1 MTSLDPEREADRPA
15 WRAGR
20 DAPHREATPP
30 VLWTAADW
38 ARAIAGLPAAGPLP
52 VRTALVPG
60 EAVAHTLRRALIR
73 EGLEHALAGTRFLGS
88 GVAALE
94 VLRGAGVDVVAG
106 EENLRPARLLA
117 LFREGLSLEHFPLD
131 LLRGTPGW
139 DEAFARTI
147 GALEGAGLSPADL
160 EAHAADRLAGA
171 AGAGGAAAR
180 LRDVAV
186 IWRALDEA
194 AGPSWTTPRLHAEAA
209 FRLERAPALWPH
221 DGAVLAAATG
231 HETAAHARF
240 VRAIPGVALA
250 IVGARPARDHHVAR
264 LGALFGAPAAA
275 ALTGAAAPRAHASE
289 RDLLAAYF
297 LEPPALLADPAR
309 PRSRG
314 PEGTVDLEEHA
325 ALDEEIEASADWVA
339 RQVLAGI
346 PLEEI
351 AVLMPAPDP
360 VVQLLADRLARLPW
374 PTGPLPVHVV
384 GGLPLVGLP
393 AGARVLA
400 VVRGLRAH
408 LSGEALA
415 EVLPSLRTV
424 GEADRHV
431 AHGPAMELVWSLGTA
446 GGSPARPEG
455 ALDWS
460 ARLAVREPALAAQLD
475 LARAT
480 EEDPERPA
488 SARRARDIERTLGN
502 LRSVRPAVD
511 ALVNVAHLVAA
522 QAPLAALWPSLRDFL
537 DTWLLQ
543 PGEGPRVAA
552 LLDERLA
559 GTAADPRCGA
569 LPADDALR
577 LVEEAILALRVP
589 AGRFGEPA
597 VTLAAVGQAA
607 GLEFRAVRVIGLS
620 EGHLPS
626 VPREDPVLPD
636 ALRGDLQ
643 PRGAGWPP
651 LGPPAPA
658 DRALAELHALDR
670 VIRGASERVALS
682 MARFDVERSQ
692 REPSS
697 VFLEAGA
704 ALARPNAAT
713 GDRGRDI
720 PDSRALRRDAFAPA
734 RAAARCF
741 RLMTP
746 LGEAAWQDA
755 VAAGAVDLPPHWRS
769 GSALDL
775 ERIRTLG
782 KAEAAGPA
790 DGLLGELV
798 AGLAMPGIDPE
809 RPISPSGLELL
820 LGCPHRF
827 MLERLLG
834 FPEPAK
840 APGKR
845 GIDARSWGSLFHA
858 AAEAVYREHGAAICA
873 GKGAREEWLA
883 RADHIAD
890 RIFGEFLEQYP
901 LVGDGVQAAH
911 RDRLRADVRE
921 LIGADWSARHFVA
934 VEQTF
939 GQPDPVRLELG
950 ERALFLRGR
959 IDRIDVDS
967 GRTLVRDL
975 KTGRA
980 CPRFGKQAE
989 PGHRLD
995 VQIGTYGLV
1004 AHALAGAWGTPG
1016 PIGAAYAYF
1025 GRRGSGEER
1034 DFRKDFDSTL
1044 GPAALAWLGVAAGL
1058 LEARAFPRT
1067 PELADCDYC
1076 AFRPVCGPGAPA
1088 RAAEV
1093 LADATGALGDFRALK
1108 ATLPRTTGG
1117 QTATLN
1123 PATSKG
1129 ERVLAVPS
1137 PPPVAPGARGRVRG
1151 Q

>member
-1 MTSLDPEREADRPA
+1 MGGEDGRFNGVMMADDLTSGAVPDAGWEERVNIC
-15 WRAGR
+15 G
-20 DAPHREATPP
+20 ATDVTPS

-38 ARAIAGLPAAGPLP
+38 ARAIAGLPAAGPLR
-52 VRTALVPG
+52 VRTVLVPG

-73 EGLEHALAGTRFLGS
+73 EGLEQALAGTRFLGP

-94 VLRGAGVDVVAG
+94 VLRAAGVDIAPG
-106 EENLRPARLLA
+106 EEKLRAARLLA
-117 LFREGLSLEHFPLD
+117 LFREGLSLEHFPLQ

-160 EAHAADRLAGA
+160 EAHAADRLATDPEA
-171 AGAGGAAAR
+171 HGAAAR

-209 FRLERAPALWPH
+209 LRLERAPALWLH

-264 LGALFGAPAAA
+264 LGALFGPAAA
-275 ALTGAAAPRAHASE
+275 AALARAAAPRAHASE

-314 PEGTVDLEEHA
+314 PGGTVDLEEHA
-325 ALDEEIEASADWVA
+325 GLDEEIEASADWVA

-351 AVLMPAPDP
+351 AVLLPAPDP
-360 VVQLLADRLARLPW
+360 VAQLLVDRLGRLPW
-374 PTGPLPVHVV
+374 PTGSLPVHVA

-393 AGARVLA
+393 AAARVLA

-446 GGSPARPEG
+446 GGSAARPEG

-488 SARRARDIERTLGN
+488 QARRARDIERTLTN

-511 ALVNVAHLVAA
+511 ALVKVAHLVVA

-543 PGEGPRVAA
+543 PGEGPRVTAI
-552 LLDERLA
+552 LDERLA
-559 GTAADPRCGA
+559 RAAADPRCGA

-577 LVEEAILALRVP
+577 LVEEAVLALRTP

-597 VTLAAVGQAA
+597 VTLATVGRAA

-643 PRGAGWPP
+643 PRGGGWPA

-670 VIRGASERVALS
+670 VVRGASERIALS

-713 GDRGRDI
+713 GQRGRDI

-755 VAAGAVDLPPHWRS
+755 VAAGAVDLPPHWRG

-775 ERIRTLG
+775 ARVRTLR
-782 KAEAAGPA
+782 AGNTVGPV
-790 DGLLGELV
+790 DGVLGDLV
-798 AGLAMPGIDPE
+798 AGLAVPGLCSD
-809 RPISPSGLELL
+809 RPISPSGLERL

-827 MLERLLG
+827 LLERLLG
-834 FPEPAK
+834 FAEPAG

-845 GIDARSWGSLFHA
+845 EIDARSWGSLFHA

-873 GKGAREEWLA
+873 GDGAREEWLA
-883 RADHIAD
+883 RADRIAD
-890 RIFGEFLEQYP
+890 RIFGAFLEQYP
-901 LVGDGVQAAH
+901 LVGDDVRAAH
-911 RDRLRADVRE
+911 RDRLRTDVRE
-921 LIGADWSARHFVA
+921 LVAADWSTRQFVA
-934 VEQTF
+934 VERTF

-950 ERALFLRGR
+950 TRALFLRGR
-959 IDRIDVDS
+959 IDRIDVEA

-975 KTGRA
+975 KTGRV
-980 CPRFGKQAE
+980 CPRHGKEAA
-989 PGHRLD
+989 PGHRRD

-1004 AHALAGAWGTPG
+1004 AQTMAVAWGTPQ
-1016 PIGAAYAYF
+1016 PVGAAYAYF
-1025 GRRGSGEER
+1025 GRRGGGEER
-1034 DFRKDFDSTL
+1034 DFREDFGATL
-1044 GPAALAWLGVAAGL
+1044 GPAAREWLGVAAGL
-1058 LEARAFPRT
+1058 LEDRSFPRT
-1067 PELADCDYC
+1067 PELADCDFC
-1076 AFRPVCGPGAPA
+1076 AFRPVCGPDAPA

-1093 LADATGALGDFRALK
+1093 LRDARGALGEFWALK
-1108 ATLPRTTGG
+1108 CPPRLEEEGD
-1117 QTATLN
+1117 
-1123 PATSKG
+1123 
-1129 ERVLAVPS
+1129 V
-1137 PPPVAPGARGRVRG
+1137 
-1151 Q
+1151 